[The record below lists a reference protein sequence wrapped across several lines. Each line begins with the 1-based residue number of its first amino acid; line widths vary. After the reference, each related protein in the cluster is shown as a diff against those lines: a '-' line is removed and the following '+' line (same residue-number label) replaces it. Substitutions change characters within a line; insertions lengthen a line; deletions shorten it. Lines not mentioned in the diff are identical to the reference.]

1 MFHVLVLK
9 YLQPADVVGQT
20 RPAHLAWLDG
30 EVARGRL
37 LTPTGRLEDQTGG
50 VLITGDISTEDAE
63 ELMTNDPYALA
74 GLVRLRADR
83 LHRRRPSASL

>member
-1 MFHVLVLK
+1 VFHVLVLK

-20 RPAHLAWLDG
+20 RPAHLVWLDG

-37 LTPTGRLEDQTGG
+37 LLTGRLEDQTGG
-50 VLITGDISTEDAE
+50 LLITGDISTEDAE

-74 GLVRLRADR
+74 GLVHYERIGFTASVRAQGF
-83 LHRRRPSASL
+83 